1 IKGGVYDFVLVCTKS
16 FDSASAAADL
26 SGHRDSFNDQTIIV
40 LFQNGWGNSDAF
52 LSFFERSII
61 YNARVITGFRRTH
74 KNEVIITV
82 HADSIHV
89 GSLFK
94 YRMEVFHVRLLIVL
108 KKTFGP
114 KCCII
119 VH

>member
-1 IKGGVYDFVLVCTKS
+1 
-16 FDSASAAADL
+16 
-26 SGHRDSFNDQTIIV
+26 
-40 LFQNGWGNSDAF
+40 
-52 LSFFERSII
+52 
-61 YNARVITGFRRTH
+61 
-74 KNEVIITV
+74 VIITV